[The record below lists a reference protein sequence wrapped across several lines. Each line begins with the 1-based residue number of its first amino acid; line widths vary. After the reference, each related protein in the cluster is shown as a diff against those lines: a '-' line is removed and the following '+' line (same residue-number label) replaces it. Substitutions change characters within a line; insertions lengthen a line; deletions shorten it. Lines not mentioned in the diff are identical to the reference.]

1 MRLAP
6 EEYEPR
12 LKNPLECFRCD
23 LIAKNM
29 PALKKHLQEEFDA
42 LRKRGV
48 GAGKSKKRKRVVDAE
63 VESASDRETPA
74 VGKVA
79 KKHKREVVD
88 ADSASD
94 RKGKGKKVARV
105 S

>member
-12 LKNPLECFRCD
+12 LKNALECVRCGQP
-23 LIAKNM
+23 AKNI

-42 LRKRGV
+42 LRKREI
-48 GAGKSKKRKRVVDAE
+48 GKSNKRRREVVE
-63 VESASDRETPA
+63 GESASDRETSRGA
-74 VGKVA
+74 AEG
-79 KKHKREVVD
+79 
-88 ADSASD
+88 
-94 RKGKGKKVARV
+94 KGKGKKVARR

>member
-12 LKNPLECFRCD
+12 LKNALECFRCGK
-23 LIAKNM
+23 LAKNM

-42 LRKRGV
+42 LRKREVGV
-48 GAGKSKKRKRVVDAE
+48 GKSKKRRREAE
-63 VESASDRETPA
+63 VESASDRETSGGA
-74 VGKVA
+74 AG
-79 KKHKREVVD
+79 
-88 ADSASD
+88 
-94 RKGKGKKVARV
+94 GKGKKVARL

>member
-12 LKNPLECFRCD
+12 LKNALECFRCGQP
-23 LIAKNM
+23 AKSI

-42 LRKRGV
+42 LRKREI
-48 GAGKSKKRKRVVDAE
+48 KSKKRKHEVVEAE
-63 VESASDRETPA
+63 VEVDCETSGGA
-74 VGKVA
+74 TA
-79 KKHKREVVD
+79 
-88 ADSASD
+88 
-94 RKGKGKKVARV
+94 KGKGKKVARL